1 MGLYRETATGF
12 LVERDTNPGAGYT
25 AISDMPSTTADRVAW
40 HRNLDV
46 YGQNS
51 TWHPSLAGTA
61 EYPGPDTRSGSGIN
75 IMPNDYTSFEWVG
88 GAPDFN
94 VSNATV
100 IRTTSAWHR
109 NYGIRVTSL
118 VNGGTA
124 WLAPDASTYNIDL
137 QTGSKWIISAYV
149 APTTAATR
157 TVTFTLKTTN
167 GATFTVSGSTASVAG
182 NWTRIS
188 GVFDLSSNADKSA
201 RLGISIDTVN
211 IGVDI
216 DAVMLEQQVGPL
228 TGPTAYYSPWSNING
243 KQIPDYTID
252 TAKFAQS
259 IKPVEIFEAFPT
271 VGNVEGRIIYLTTD
285 NKLYRFDGTVWTAE
299 VPTTDLSG
307 TISAAQLAA
316 NSVTAN
322 AIAAGSVTAGKVAA
336 AAISTTELAA
346 GAVAAGKLAAN
357 AIIAGD
363 AVIATGAI
371 SSAQIGSLTADKI
384 TSGTVGAQT
393 INMSGISSIIQSSN
407 FSTGVAGWRIRGDGS
422 AEFQNVT
429 IRGALNASDLT
440 SGLLSIARLQDGSI
454 TDAKIGNISA
464 NKITV
469 GTLSADRIAAGTITA
484 NKLSFTPL
492 SAGGAASDINAY
504 ATTIDGSK
512 ITTGSLNANRIQAGT
527 ITTDRLNFTPL
538 TSGTAANDINTYG
551 TQIDGSRIQTGSLYA
566 DRIVAGTITADRIV
580 YGGIDT
586 GRIAGNAATR
596 IASSSAGGA
605 YTSGAIYLPDGA
617 QGLIFIA
624 VGGVSESSGTKPVS
638 ANFQLKFNGGEIAN
652 GGNYTHPGWG
662 EAIVQSASLGAV
674 GPGYYGFEGYIYNGG
689 GGGNLTV
696 YGVQVFCI
704 ASVR

>member
-94 VSNATV
+94 VSNATI

-109 NYGIRVTSL
+109 NYGVRVTSQ

-243 KQIPDYTID
+243 RQIPDYTID

-259 IKPVEIFEAFPT
+259 IKPVEIVDVLPT
-271 VGNVEGRIIYLTTD
+271 VGNVEGRIVYLTTD
-285 NKLYRFDGTVWTAE
+285 NKLYRFDGTVWTAA
-299 VPTTDLSG
+299 VPAADVTGQLTNAQIADIAAAKITGQITNTQISDNAISTPKLQAGAITTAK
-307 TISAAQLAA
+307 IAAGAITAGEIAAGAITTAKLAAGAVTANEIAANAITSDKLTA
-316 NSVTAN
+316 NSV
-322 AIAAGSVTAGKVAA
+322 VAGKVAA
-336 AAISTTELAA
+336 GAISTTELAA

-357 AIIAGD
+357 AIVAGD

-371 SSAQIGSLTADKI
+371 SSAQIGSLNADKI
-384 TSGTVGAQT
+384 KTGTIGADIIT
-393 INMSGISSIIQSSN
+393 LGSSSSIIQSNGFVSG
-407 FSTGVAGWRIRGDGS
+407 STGFRIRGSGD
-422 AEFQNVT
+422 AEFNNV
-429 IRGALNASDLT
+429 IVRGSLNAYDLT
-440 SGLLSIARLQDGSI
+440 SGFLPIARLTDGSI
-454 TDAKIGNISA
+454 TDAKIGSLSA
-464 NKITV
+464 NKLTAGTINANVISVTNLNAGNITS
-469 GTLSADRIAAGTITA
+469 GSMSADRITAGTISA
-484 NKLSFTPL
+484 DKLVI
-492 SAGGAASDINAY
+492 GG
-504 ATTIDGSK
+504 
-512 ITTGSLNANRIQAGT
+512 
-527 ITTDRLNFTPL
+527 ITTDRI
-538 TSGTAANDINTYG
+538 GANQVTKMTGGRLGDRHTNWGSYWDDYYYI
-551 TQIDGSRIQTGSLYA
+551 QCDGGDVMASF
-566 DRIVAGTITADRIV
+566 TITLVGTTEATF
-580 YGGIDT
+580 GGCWLWINGVQVDSKYT
-586 GRIAGNAATR
+586 IAGPSTT
-596 IASSSAGGA
+596 SS
-605 YTSGAIYLPDGA
+605 TT
-617 QGLIFIA
+617 
-624 VGGVSESSGTKPVS
+624 VV
-638 ANFQLKFNGGEIAN
+638 
-652 GGNYTHPGWG
+652 
-662 EAIVQSASLGAV
+662 
-674 GPGYYGFEGYIYNGG
+674 GYYSNVPSGNIQVRFEQNIDNNSNGG
-689 GGGNLTV
+689 GTWLYSYHILNGK
-696 YGVQVFCI
+696 
-704 ASVR
+704 R